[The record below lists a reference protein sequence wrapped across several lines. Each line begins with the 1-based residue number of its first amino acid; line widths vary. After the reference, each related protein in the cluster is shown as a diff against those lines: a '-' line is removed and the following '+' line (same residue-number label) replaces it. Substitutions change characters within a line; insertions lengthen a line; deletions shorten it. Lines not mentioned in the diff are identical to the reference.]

1 MNRLPG
7 YDRRVP
13 TSYPRDRFDDVPR
26 QAARVG
32 AHRAEQP
39 RTPRGVVLLWAALA
53 TALLTV
59 AGIIG
64 FLVMSQRTEMTEP
77 PAAEPTVAPVVD
89 TTYTILVLNGTSTAG
104 IAEEVAG
111 ELVAA
116 GWTEDMVLPSESS
129 ATDFPATTVYYASP
143 EEEAA
148 ALGVADAIGGART
161 EQSDQYST
169 PGTATKEL
177 TVVVGLDRVSAG

>member
-1 MNRLPG
+1 M
-7 YDRRVP
+7 P

-53 TALLTV
+53 TVVLTI

-64 FLVMSQRTEMTEP
+64 FLVLSQRADELP
-77 PAAEPTVAPVVD
+77 SQPQSQPTVTPVVD
-89 TTYTILVLNGTSTAG
+89 TTYTVLVLNGTGTAG
-104 IAEEVAG
+104 VAEEVAG
-111 ELVAA
+111 RLVAA
-116 GWTEDMVLPSESS
+116 GWAEDKVVPSDSS
-129 ATDFPATTVYYASP
+129 ATDFPQTTVYYAAP

-148 ALGVADAIGGART
+148 ALGVAQAIGGART

-169 PGTATKEL
+169 PGDEEQEL
-177 TVVVGLDRVSAG
+177 AVVVGLDRVSAG

>member
-1 MNRLPG
+1 M
-7 YDRRVP
+7 P

-32 AHRAEQP
+32 AHRADQP
-39 RTPRGVVLLWAALA
+39 RTPRGVVLLWAMLA
-53 TALLTV
+53 TVVLTV

-64 FLVMSQRTEMTEP
+64 FLVLSQRATDLPEQPQAT
-77 PAAEPTVAPVVD
+77 PTVAPVVD

-104 IAEEVAG
+104 VAEQVAS

-116 GWTEDMVLPSESS
+116 GWTEDMVLPSDSS
-129 ATDFPATTVYYASP
+129 ASDFPATTVYYASP

-148 ALGVADAIGGART
+148 ALGVAQALGGART
-161 EQSDQYST
+161 EQSDQYVT
-169 PGTATKEL
+169 PGDETKRL